1 MSLSVVI
8 SNASGL
14 PIYEQIKQQVKQ
26 SILSGGLVEGESL
39 PSIRQMASDLR
50 VSVMTTTRAY
60 AELESEGFL
69 STMQGKGSFVAPIDN
84 QLVREQLLRQVE
96 DDLASAAAT
105 ARLAGV
111 TKPELFEILNF
122 VLEGANNE

>member
-14 PIYEQIKQQVKQ
+14 PIYEQIKEQVKA
-26 SILSGGLVEGESL
+26 SILDGGLAEGEPL

-60 AELESEGFL
+60 SELESEGFL
-69 STMQGKGSFVAPIDN
+69 CTVQGKGSYVAPIDN
-84 QLVREQLLRQVE
+84 DLVREQLLRRVE
-96 DDLASAAAT
+96 DALTSAAAT
-105 ARLAGV
+105 ARIAGIA
-111 TKPELFEILNF
+111 KPQLLEILDF
-122 VLEGANNE
+122 VLEGANND

>member
-8 SNASGL
+8 SNSSGM
-14 PIYEQIKQQVKQ
+14 PIYEQIKEQVKT
-26 SILSGGLVEGESL
+26 SILDGDLAEGEPL

-50 VSVMTTTRAY
+50 VAVMTTTRAY
-60 AELESEGFL
+60 SELESEGFL
-69 STMQGKGSFVAPIDN
+69 VTVQGKGSFVAPIDN
-84 QLVREQLLRQVE
+84 QLVREQMLRRIE
-96 DDLASAAAT
+96 DAMSAAVTA

-122 VLEGANNE
+122 ILEGANND